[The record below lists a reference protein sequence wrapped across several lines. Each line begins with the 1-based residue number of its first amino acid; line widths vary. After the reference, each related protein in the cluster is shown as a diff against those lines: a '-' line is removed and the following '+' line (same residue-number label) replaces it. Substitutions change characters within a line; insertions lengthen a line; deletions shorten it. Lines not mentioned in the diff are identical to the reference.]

1 MSFTYT
7 ELKTA
12 IQDFAENTESSFVT
26 HLPDFI
32 KNAEEKI
39 LQNAQLTE
47 FRKNASGTLTSS
59 SEFLQ
64 KPTDFLAPYSLS
76 ITNSSNKEFLLFKD
90 VNFIQEVHPNSTTT
104 GTPKYYG
111 FFNITN
117 FILAPTPDDNYA
129 AEFHYFFRPTSL
141 TASTFT
147 LTVASSASFTVGET
161 ITGSTSGES
170 TTITSKPTST
180 TMLVPIPTGSFTT
193 GETITGGT
201 SGATTTISSI
211 GADSTLSWLSEN
223 APLAMLYGALV
234 EAYVYMK
241 GEQDIMQYY
250 AAQFKDAILRLKNFG
265 EAKEVTEAN
274 RAGLVRVPKS

>member
-12 IQDFAENTESSFVT
+12 VQDYAENTESSFVT

-32 KNAEEKI
+32 KNAEERI
-39 LQNAQLTE
+39 LKNVQLTE
-47 FRKNASGTLTSS
+47 FRKNVSGTMTASN
-59 SEFLQ
+59 EFLNT
-64 KPTDFLAPYSLS
+64 PSDFLAPYSLS
-76 ITNSSNKEFLLFKD
+76 VTNSSNKEFLLFKD
-90 VNFIQEVHPNSTTT
+90 ANFIQEVNPNSSTT
-104 GTPKYYG
+104 GTPKYYAW
-111 FFNITN
+111 FNITK
-117 FILAPTPDDNYA
+117 FILAPTPDANYA
-129 AEFHYFFRPTSL
+129 TEFHYFFRPTSL

-147 LTVASSASFTVGET
+147 LTVTSSASFSVGET

-170 TTITSKPTST
+170 TTITSKPSSS
-180 TMLVPIPTGSFTT
+180 TMLVPIPSGSFTD

-201 SGATTTISSI
+201 SGATTAISSI

-223 APLAMLYGALV
+223 APLAMLYGALI

-250 AAQFKDAILRLKNFG
+250 AEQFRDAILRLKNFG

-274 RAGLVRVPKS
+274 RVGLVRVPKS